1 MSDGLTLVDPVLD
14 AQHVANCL
22 AQGGFGAGR
31 PASMPVR
38 AASERAALFARF
50 PTSPPAALPA
60 PATAPAAVLRKVQ
73 PISLAGL
80 VPATPDTAPPRIEW
94 VDPTTLLIN
103 EAYQRNLSEKSLRL
117 IRKIVTGWS
126 WRKFTPPL
134 CADGQNGRELLDG
147 QHTSIGA
154 ASHPDIEKIPVL
166 VVDAATVAQ
175 RAQAFASLNSDRL
188 GITAMQLHYASVAGG
203 VPAAV
208 EIDQVARAARIN
220 ILRVS
225 PASGA
230 YKPRDTIA
238 VKAIG
243 DLISKR
249 GRVLATDI
257 LRVLSDAEL
266 GPINAGMIKA
276 VDLLLHDPEY
286 CDQVSPAGLTKG
298 LLAIKVTWAGEAA
311 VFAATHR
318 VQVWKALAVVLFRKA
333 KERRRAGGAE

>member
-1 MSDGLTLVDPVLD
+1 MSDGLYLVDPAKD

-22 AQGGFGAGR
+22 AQGGFNVR

-38 AASERAALFARF
+38 TASDRAAMALAV
-50 PTSPPAALPA
+50 PASVSPPAPA
-60 PATAPAAVLRKVQ
+60 AAVLRKVQ
-73 PISLAGL
+73 PISIAGL
-80 VPATPDTAPPRIEW
+80 VPAKPDTAPPRIEW

-203 VPAAV
+203 VPAAI
-208 EIDQVARAARIN
+208 EIDQAARAAGVT
-220 ILRVS
+220 ILRVT
-225 PASGA
+225 PAGGA
-230 YKPRDTIA
+230 YKPRETIA
-238 VKAIG
+238 VAEIG
-243 DLISKR
+243 KLIAKR
-249 GRVLATDI
+249 GGMTATGVLA
-257 LRVLSDAEL
+257 VLADAGL

-286 CDQVSPAGLTKG
+286 SDQVSPAGLTRG
-298 LLAIKVTWAGEAA
+298 LLAIKATWAGEAA

-318 VQVWKALAVVLFRKA
+318 VPVWKALAVVLFRKA